1 MRILAFIA
9 LFISSIT
16 VASAQGY
23 VGVEYTDTENR
34 ITGAQSHTPAVIVGV
49 RDGNYQ
55 YSGKASYTQAEHG
68 NGAITTAYEAR
79 VRRNFQVAGVKPYIQ
94 GRLGEQVE
102 SAKNFTYY
110 AVDTGIVVPV
120 ASKVDLDFSYRYRNA
135 FDSGIDYQTNRY
147 GVEGAYK
154 LTPKD
159 KVGLRYTRSYG
170 DSETN
175 AWRVAYTHSF

>member
-9 LFISSIT
+9 LFVGSIT
-16 VASAQGY
+16 MAHAQGY
-23 VGVEYTDTENR
+23 AGVEYTDSENR
-34 ITGAQSHTPAVIVGV
+34 VTSATSHTPAVVIGV
-49 RDGNYQ
+49 RDGSYQ

-79 VRRNFQVAGVKPYIQ
+79 VRRNFQVGGVKPYLQ

-102 SAKNFTYY
+102 STKNFAHY
-110 AVDTGIVVPV
+110 AVDAGVVVPV

-135 FDSGIDYQTNRY
+135 FDSDIAYQTNRY